1 MTANTKVLKRCHPA
15 GLMLR
20 CSGAV
25 FTGLLIVSVI
35 TLGLLVIS
43 GGEEAPVKTAS
54 YTIQFPEDEQMLKD
68 LSRQLIKQAE
78 LDALSDIEPASGTV
92 TPDAKPAAT
101 AALVPAQ

>member
-1 MTANTKVLKRCHPA
+1 MTVETKVLKACHPA
-15 GLMLR
+15 KLMLR

-43 GGEEAPVKTAS
+43 GAEEAPVKTAS

-78 LDALSDIEPASGTV
+78 LDALSDIEPASGSV
-92 TPDAKPAAT
+92 TPSQPSAT
-101 AALVPAQ
+101 AALVPAK